1 MSLILQIDTASE
13 NAHVSLA
20 KDGQILHWLSNES
33 QKEHAAFLQAAIQQ
47 LIKSVSI
54 NIKDVDAVAVT
65 AGPGSY
71 TGLRVGMASAKGLCY
86 ALKKPLI
93 TIGTLEVLTA
103 SALQLF
109 PTDSEDLLYCPMIDA
124 RRMEIFTALYKHDLS
139 IELRPCAMILDESS
153 FEKELKNNQIVFF
166 GSGSDKW
173 KLICPDSYRDKR
185 AIFQTVSISP
195 KSFGTAAYTLFS
207 EKKFTELAYS
217 EPVYLKEFQTVI
229 KS

>member
-1 MSLILQIDTASE
+1 MSLILNIDTASE

-20 KDGQILHWLSNES
+20 KDGLILHSLSNES
-33 QKEHAAFLQAAIQQ
+33 QKEHAAFLQAGIKQ
-47 LIKSVSI
+47 LIKSVNI
-54 NIKDVDAVAVT
+54 NLKDVDAVAVT

-93 TIGTLEVLTA
+93 AIGTLEVLTA

-109 PTDSEDLLYCPMIDA
+109 PTDNKDLLYCPMIDA
-124 RRMEIFTALYKHDLS
+124 RRMEVFTAVYKYDLS
-139 IELRPCAMILDESS
+139 IHLQPCAMILDELS
-153 FEKELKNNQIVFF
+153 FEKDLLNNQMVFF

-173 KLICPDSYRDKR
+173 KLICKHEN
-185 AIFQTVSISP
+185 AIFKPVAILP
-195 KSFGTAAYTLFS
+195 KSLGKSTNVLFL

-217 EPVYLKEFQTVI
+217 EPLYLKEFQTVI